1 MKPRKW
7 VYLCCMVAI
16 TVLFFHSFPKIDV
29 STWSILLMTVEESN
43 FLRTWCRIQRAQL
56 DANELLG
63 SCDVC
68 VDNVISKT
76 CNHDPRGA
84 TDTKNSYLTWQFIRP
99 AGHFS
104 HLFITTKNASGCTKS
119 TGGDYWKVSLK
130 GPSIVSASVFDL
142 RNGSYEAVFLP
153 VKAGRYKVVIILIY
167 SLCKISA
174 VMEPRESYSN
184 LGTSL
189 SCLCVKRRF

>member
-1 MKPRKW
+1 MGLSLLYGRN
-7 VYLCCMVAI
+7 YSLI
-16 TVLFFHSFPKIDV
+16 FPLV
-29 STWSILLMTVEESN
+29 SENRCIYMEHTSHDGRGEQ
-43 FLRTWCRIQRAQL
+43 FL
-56 DANELLG
+56 ANM
-63 SCDVC
+63 
-68 VDNVISKT
+68 DNVISKT